1 MSPLHLA
8 SNEVQVWCVHLD
20 VPLEASAS
28 LYASLTCDERNRI
41 ARLRFERD
49 QQRFIVAHG
58 VLRAVLGRYLGTR
71 ADQIRFVYNAFG
83 KPALSPEFA
92 SRLTFNL
99 SHSADLA
106 LIAVA
111 AGADIGVDLEHIR
124 TQPDFAEIARYFFSA
139 AEVDRLNGLPS
150 RLQAH
155 AFLSCWTKREAYVKA
170 SGEGLANTPSARDG
184 RWSLYSLQPAPGY
197 IGALVVA
204 GSGWR
209 LTRVLFKPTLHGS
222 VTQ

>member
-1 MSPLHLA
+1 MPPWHLA
-8 SNEVQVWCVHLD
+8 SGEVHSWCVRLD
-20 VPLEASAS
+20 VPSETTADF
-28 LYASLTCDERNRI
+28 YATLSSDERNRS

-49 QQRFIVAHG
+49 RQRFIVAHG
-58 VLRAVLGRYLGTR
+58 VLRAVLGRYLESP
-71 ADQIRFVYNAFG
+71 ADQIRYVYNAFG
-83 KPALSPEFA
+83 KPALGLELA

-139 AEVDRLNGLPS
+139 AEVDRLNALPS
-150 RLQAH
+150 RLQAR

-170 SGEGLANTPSARDG
+170 CGEGLANTPSALDG
-184 RWSLYSLQPAPGY
+184 RWSLYSLEPAPGY

-204 GSGWR
+204 GSGRR
-209 LTRVLFKPTLHGS
+209 LTQWQWQSPAPV
-222 VTQ
+222 